1 MYRQDLWWEH
11 WGIKVVVKLMCG
23 STCICAMYVCMCSCV
38 YACVQRPD
46 IYRCVFLSHSS
57 PYFFFF
63 FEKRPFIGLEFT
75 CWLDW
80 LSSKLYGPSWL
91 CLPRPGLQVHA
102 TVLCFQC
109 RCLGPNSGPPAC
121 IANALLTEL
130 SPSPSECIFHCC
142 HHCVCTGNGAQSLA
156 DAKPGRYHRPTLSSV
171 HFWFEL
177 HKIALKG
184 SPRPP
189 KVLTSKIIF
198 LCFYLLLHFAQWFWE
213 TAQKITMLHLL
224 NWPCRALP
232 LVHASSQERRKSEV
246 CQAHAENI
254 ITKPTRI
261 CKSVSPIVHLHGVS
275 LALPNLNTKIS
286 IFFSLLKL
294 ISFMGFTAWKAN
306 RLNS

>member
-1 MYRQDLWWEH
+1 
-11 WGIKVVVKLMCG
+11 
-23 STCICAMYVCMCSCV
+23 MCSCV

-46 IYRCVFLSHSS
+46 IYRRVFLSHSS
-57 PYFFFF
+57 PHF

-156 DAKPGRYHRPTLSSV
+156 DAKPERYHRPTLSSV
-171 HFWFEL
+171 HFFWFEL

-184 SPRPP
+184 SPPP
-189 KVLTSKIIF
+189 SKSTYF
-198 LCFYLLLHFAQWFWE
+198 QNHFPLLLFITAFCSVVLRNRTENHHVTLAKLTLQGSATSTCIIPREEKKRSVPGSRWEYHHETNKDMQICLSHSSFAWCFFGF
-213 TAQKITMLHLL
+213 
-224 NWPCRALP
+224 
-232 LVHASSQERRKSEV
+232 
-246 CQAHAENI
+246 AE
-254 ITKPTRI
+254 PQY
-261 CKSVSPIVHLHGVS
+261 
-275 LALPNLNTKIS
+275 
-286 IFFSLLKL
+286 
-294 ISFMGFTAWKAN
+294 
-306 RLNS
+306 

>member
-1 MYRQDLWWEH
+1 
-11 WGIKVVVKLMCG
+11 MCV
-23 STCICAMYVCMCSCV
+23 CVHVCMLAFRGQTSTGV
-38 YACVQRPD
+38 
-46 IYRCVFLSHSS
+46 SS
-57 PYFFFF
+57 SVTLHPIFFFF

-171 HFWFEL
+171 HFFWFEL
-177 HKIALKG
+177 HKITLKG
-184 SPRPP
+184 SLRPP

>member
-1 MYRQDLWWEH
+1 
-11 WGIKVVVKLMCG
+11 MCG

-91 CLPRPGLQVHA
+91 CLPRPGLQVHV

-156 DAKPGRYHRPTLSSV
+156 DAKPGCYHRPTLSSV
-171 HFWFEL
+171 HFFWFEL

-184 SPRPP
+184 SPPALQ
-189 KVLTSKIIF
+189 K
-198 LCFYLLLHFAQWFWE
+198 YLLPKSFSSAS
-213 TAQKITMLHLL
+213 IYYCILL
-224 NWPCRALP
+224 SGSEKP
-232 LVHASSQERRKSEV
+232 HRKSP
-246 CQAHAENI
+246 CY
-254 ITKPTRI
+254 T
-261 CKSVSPIVHLHGVS
+261 C
-275 LALPNLNTKIS
+275 
-286 IFFSLLKL
+286 
-294 ISFMGFTAWKAN
+294 
-306 RLNS
+306 

>member
-1 MYRQDLWWEH
+1 MEPRALQMPNQDSTTDLPSAQYTSPDLSCIRSRW
-11 WGIKVVVKLMCG
+11 KV
-23 STCICAMYVCMCSCV
+23 
-38 YACVQRPD
+38 
-46 IYRCVFLSHSS
+46 
-57 PYFFFF
+57 
-63 FEKRPFIGLEFT
+63 
-75 CWLDW
+75 
-80 LSSKLYGPSWL
+80 
-91 CLPRPGLQVHA
+91 
-102 TVLCFQC
+102 
-109 RCLGPNSGPPAC
+109 PPP
-121 IANALLTEL
+121 L
-130 SPSPSECIFHCC
+130 
-142 HHCVCTGNGAQSLA
+142 
-156 DAKPGRYHRPTLSSV
+156 
-171 HFWFEL
+171 
-177 HKIALKG
+177 
-184 SPRPP
+184 P
-189 KVLTSKIIF
+189 KVLTSNIIF